1 LANPPKPPKHLS
13 KKAAD
18 FFTKFVSEFEMDE
31 SSLEVLTRICES
43 SDRADQA
50 AEGLKQHGSLTTLDR
65 FGCVKAH
72 PLVAIERQARAAIVD
87 GLKALGVF
95 KEQKTD
101 DRYSRKVF

>member
-1 LANPPKPPKHLS
+1 VSNLPKPPPHLS
-13 KKAAD
+13 KKAQQ
-18 FFTKFVSEFEMDE
+18 FFKNFVSEFEIDE

-50 AEGLKQHGSLTTLDR
+50 AEGLKKHGSLTTLDR

-87 GLKALGVF
+87 GLKALGAF
-95 KEQKTD
+95 KEQKAA
-101 DRYSRKVF
+101 DRYGRKVF